1 MRMLLTIKHLTG
13 MNKRIKGV
21 VLLWLGMM
29 AGLSAYSQPS
39 DPYFG
44 ETCTSIM
51 VGKKATID
59 KSVITSHTCDGS
71 YRTWLNVVP
80 AATFADTAR
89 HLVYKGTLKTESV
102 NDKNG
107 LTLVGSIPQVAQT
120 YGYLNTAYPC
130 LNEKQQ
136 GMGETTIVGRKELV
150 NEKGMFNIEELQRVA
165 LQRCTTAREAI
176 KLMGSLVKQ
185 YGYGDWGESLTIADK
200 KEVWLFEV
208 FGEGPDRI
216 GGVWAAQRIPD
227 DHVGVSANFS
237 RIGEIDLS
245 QPDYFM
251 ASDNVKEVAQRLKLW
266 DGTAPFKFWKAFSHI
281 KKPFTIREFFILS
294 SFAPSLNLKYDADEI
309 PFSVKPEKKVAV
321 QDVFALY
328 RTTYEGTFYDMTK
341 NLKVVKTTYKKD
353 GSVEKV
359 DTVLYEGAN
368 PWMGKDEIAMYN
380 ALKPGSVEFQRTVS
394 VAWCSY
400 SEIIQLRDWLP
411 DEVGGVAWFSFDN
424 PGQSPRLPIYS
435 GNLSLPDSY
444 SICGQQRYREDAAL
458 WSFRKAN
465 KLATVKWQ
473 KSRKTIETEVATL
486 ETKALAEQPA
496 LEEQVK
502 ELVKKGK
509 NKEARELVTRYSN
522 DFARSAM
529 QRWTELERSFWGQF
543 GRGF

>member
-1 MRMLLTIKHLTG
+1 MKRSFKGIVLLSLGILTG
-13 MNKRIKGV
+13 IG
-21 VLLWLGMM
+21 
-29 AGLSAYSQPS
+29 AFAQPD

-44 ETCTSIM
+44 ETCTSIL
-51 VGKKATID
+51 VGKKASAD

-80 AATFADTAR
+80 AATYPDTAK
-89 HLVYKGTLKTESV
+89 HLVYKGSLKTESV
-102 NDKNG
+102 TDNNG
-107 LTLVGSIPQVAQT
+107 LTLAGSIPQVNQT
-120 YGYLNTAYPC
+120 FAYLNTAYPC
-130 LNEKQQ
+130 LNEKQLAI
-136 GMGETTIVGRKELV
+136 GETTIVGRKELV
-150 NEKGMFNIEELQRVA
+150 NEKGMFNIEELQRIA
-165 LQRCTTAREAI
+165 LQRCTSARQAI
-176 KLMGSLVKQ
+176 KLIGELVKQ
-185 YGYGDWGESLTIADK
+185 YGYGDWGECITIADK
-200 KEVWLFEV
+200 NEVWQFEI

-227 DHVGVSANFS
+227 DHVGISANIA

-245 QPDYFM
+245 NPNYFM
-251 ASDNVKEVAQRLKLW
+251 ASDNVQEVALRLKLW
-266 DGTAPFKFWKAFSHI
+266 DGTTPFKFWKAYSQA
-281 KKPFTIREFFILS
+281 KKNFTIRDFFVLS
-294 SFAPSLNLKYDADEI
+294 SFAPSLNLKFDADEI
-309 PFSVKPEKKVAV
+309 PFSVKPEKKVSV

-368 PWMGKDEIAMYN
+368 PWMGRDEAAIYN

-400 SEIIQLRDWLP
+400 SEVIQLRDWLP

-444 SICGQQRYREDAAL
+444 SICGQHRYREDAAI

-473 KSRKTIETEVATL
+473 KTRKTIETEVAAL
-486 ETKALAEQPA
+486 EAKALAEQPA

-502 ELVKKGK
+502 DLVKKGK

-522 DFARSAM
+522 DFSRSAM
-529 QRWTELERSFWGQF
+529 QRWTELERSFWGLF

>member
-1 MRMLLTIKHLTG
+1 
-13 MNKRIKGV
+13 
-21 VLLWLGMM
+21 
-29 AGLSAYSQPS
+29 
-39 DPYFG
+39 
-44 ETCTSIM
+44 
-51 VGKKATID
+51 
-59 KSVITSHTCDGS
+59 
-71 YRTWLNVVP
+71 
-80 AATFADTAR
+80 
-89 HLVYKGTLKTESV
+89 
-102 NDKNG
+102 
-107 LTLVGSIPQVAQT
+107 
-120 YGYLNTAYPC
+120 
-130 LNEKQQ
+130 
-136 GMGETTIVGRKELV
+136 
-150 NEKGMFNIEELQRVA
+150 
-165 LQRCTTAREAI
+165 
-176 KLMGSLVKQ
+176 
-185 YGYGDWGESLTIADK
+185 
-200 KEVWLFEV
+200 
-208 FGEGPDRI
+208 
-216 GGVWAAQRIPD
+216 
-227 DHVGVSANFS
+227 VGVSANFS

-368 PWMGKDEIAMYN
+368 PWMGKDEIAIYN